1 MLFRSNKM
9 WGDYDTKFALLRNL
23 YTYQMVHPG
32 KKLNFMGNE
41 LASFDEWNELC
52 SLPWELKN
60 FPKHDSVSRLIR
72 DLNLI
77 YAAEPALHVEEYNQ
91 ANFNWLMVDNNS
103 QSVYAFERKYGD
115 SHLVFVFNMTSN
127 YYDNYEIGLT
137 KAGYY
142 EEIFNSDKDVYGGWN
157 QYNGLEIKTN
167 PWHGPENRYSSMSIK
182 LASYG
187 AMIFKYIRP
196 VEEDLVPETVEIDE
210 DTLFR
215 ITPEAIEEAVKA
227 RETQVELKRVV
238 VKRTIAA
245 KFGLEDPHD
254 KK

>member
-1 MLFRSNKM
+1 MLFRS
-9 WGDYDTKFALLRNL
+9 
-23 YTYQMVHPG
+23 
-32 KKLNFMGNE
+32 
-41 LASFDEWNELC
+41 
-52 SLPWELKN
+52 
-60 FPKHDSVSRLIR
+60 
-72 DLNLI
+72 
-77 YAAEPALHVEEYNQ
+77 
-91 ANFNWLMVDNNS
+91 
-103 QSVYAFERKYGD
+103 
-115 SHLVFVFNMTSN
+115 
-127 YYDNYEIGLT
+127 
-137 KAGYY
+137 
-142 EEIFNSDKDVYGGWN
+142 GGWN